1 VESLAVVTMFG
12 LLIPLLIVLGIVA
25 AIVVAVGRRRSG
37 TSPPISPTAP
47 RDVFTYL
54 LTAIALYISATGVM
68 LIVWG
73 LADFW
78 FPGFETSAEHWTDNA
93 RGGISMAVVAFP
105 IFLYLNKVS
114 RARLRSGE
122 TNPDSPLRQAFIYLN
137 LFIAAV
143 VVMVDLMVVI
153 YDFLSGDLTP
163 RFLMKAGRLLVIA
176 GLVFGYY
183 RTELAIRPEVPP
195 EPPAA
200 EAAVAA

>member
-1 VESLAVVTMFG
+1 MFG
-12 LLIPLLIVLGIVA
+12 LLIPLLIVIGIVA

-93 RGGISMAVVAFP
+93 RGGIAMAVVAFP
-105 IFLYLNKVS
+105 LFLC
-114 RARLRSGE
+114 RIRSGE
-122 TNPDSPLRQAFIYLN
+122 TDPDSRLRQAFIYLN

-153 YDFLSGDLTP
+153 YDLLSGDLTP
-163 RFLMKAGRLLVIA
+163 RFLMKAGGLVVVA

-200 EAAVAA
+200 EAVAA